1 MTFVLRFLELGGLD
15 ALLSFL
21 EDMDKN
27 SREQP
32 IHTSAI
38 TCIQNLM
45 NSAVRIPNPL
55 SDGCARCGILQYVT
69 PGILQY
75 AQCGISVIGHQ

>member
-21 EDMDKN
+21 EDIDKN

-38 TCIQNLM
+38 TCIQNIM
-45 NSAVRIPNPL
+45 NSAVRIPNTL
-55 SDGCARCGILQYVT
+55 SNGRGHSVAKGGIN
-69 PGILQY
+69 
-75 AQCGISVIGHQ
+75 VIGHQ